1 MQQLGSDRMW
11 EINKKFLDDQI
22 AQGKSFIFT
31 ADPRKLSPSTFTYM
45 EFDYLTSKGFGFISE
60 GGVFRAVKK

>member
-1 MQQLGSDRMW
+1 MW

-31 ADPRKLSPSTFTYM
+31 ADPRKLSPSTFGIRL
-45 EFDYLTSKGFGFISE
+45 FDFQ
-60 GGVFRAVKK
+60 GVWLHF